1 VALQYTCLIQA
12 QWFEAPRTPDKL
24 VELSAELDRLVDTP
38 EARAILGHAAE
49 RLVQQVARDEHPDRH
64 TWGGVGDRALG
75 DISAV
80 MTIEPVKARGVDLD
94 QFLTAWTQ
102 ADPGEGLD
110 VWLRDFEKKE
120 IAGRRAVSG
129 HEILQSAEGESGE
142 RILTE
147 TYRAAVTAPGLATFM
162 LVTITTDDLSIFDDI
177 VGYGDTVVETFEFET
192 ARGVV

>member
-1 VALQYTCLIQA
+1 MALQYTCLIQS
-12 QWFEAPRTPDKL
+12 QWFEAPRTA
-24 VELSAELDRLVDTP
+24 EESAGLSAELDRLVETP
-38 EARAILGHAAE
+38 DARATLELAAE
-49 RLVQQVARDEHPDRH
+49 RLVQQVAKDDHPDRH

-110 VWLRDFEKKE
+110 IWLRDFQKKE

-129 HEILQSAEGESGE
+129 HEILQAPEGENGE
-142 RILTE
+142 RMLTE
-147 TYRAAVTAPGLATFM
+147 TYRAAVAAPGLATFM

-177 VGYGDTVVETFEFET
+177 VGYGDTVAETFEFET
-192 ARGVV
+192 ARGMA